1 MNMRLSKLL
10 ELVMD
15 REAWRA
21 ALHGVS
27 KSQTRLSDFTFTFHF
42 HALERKMAT
51 HSSVLASRIPGLIK
65 GNGIWLL
72 LFKVISDFFLLP
84 HELPASSIH
93 RISKA
98 RILVWV
104 AISFFRK
111 SFQPGDRTLAS
122 RIAGRFFTVLVIR
135 EAPTVSNNQFSSVAP
150 LCLTLWDPMECST
163 PGFPFHHQFLE
174 LVQTH
179 VHWISNAIQPSHPL
193 LSPSPPAFNLSQH

>member
-1 MNMRLSKLL
+1 MVKIN
-10 ELVMD
+10 
-15 REAWRA
+15 
-21 ALHGVS
+21 
-27 KSQTRLSDFTFTFHF
+27 
-42 HALERKMAT
+42 
-51 HSSVLASRIPGLIK
+51 IK

-179 VHWISNAIQPSHPL
+179 VHWISNAIQPSCPL
-193 LSPSPPAFNLSQH
+193 SFPSPPALNPSQYQGLFKWVSSSHQVAKVREFQIQDQSFQWTPRTDLL